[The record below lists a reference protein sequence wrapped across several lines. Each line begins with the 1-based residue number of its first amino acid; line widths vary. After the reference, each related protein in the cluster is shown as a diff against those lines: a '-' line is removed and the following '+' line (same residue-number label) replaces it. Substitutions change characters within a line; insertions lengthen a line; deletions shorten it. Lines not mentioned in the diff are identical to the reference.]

1 MLVILRSQRV
11 TLLPLQ
17 LLLLTDTATTNI
29 TPVSTTTATDVS
41 ALAST
46 SVTGNCHK
54 FNS

>member
-1 MLVILRSQRV
+1 MLVTLRSQRV

-17 LLLLTDTATTNI
+17 LLLLTDTATANI
-29 TPVSTTTATDVS
+29 TPVSTITATDVS